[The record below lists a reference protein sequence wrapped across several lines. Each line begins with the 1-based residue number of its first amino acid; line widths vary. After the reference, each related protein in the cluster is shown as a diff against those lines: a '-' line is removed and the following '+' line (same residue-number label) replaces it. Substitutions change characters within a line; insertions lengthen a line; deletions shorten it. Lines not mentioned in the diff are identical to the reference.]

1 VSESSRPEEDLYDFL
16 VIALRELKH
25 DRDMSLPSAGL
36 LSSIARR
43 GPQRITALAAVEG
56 ISQPSMTQLVGRLE
70 GRGLVRRTPDPED
83 ARATLVE
90 LTDAGVEAL
99 RERRRGSSERIGTL
113 LAALPAEQA
122 DAITGAVAAALPA
135 LRARADET
143 DPMPA

>member
-1 VSESSRPEEDLYDFL
+1 
-16 VIALRELKH
+16 
-25 DRDMSLPSAGL
+25 
-36 LSSIARR
+36 
-43 GPQRITALAAVEG
+43 
-56 ISQPSMTQLVGRLE
+56 MTQLVGRLE
-70 GRGLVRRTPDPED
+70 GRGLVRRTADPED

-90 LTDAGVEAL
+90 LTDAGAEAL